1 MLRIADWCV
10 NPASGQISRD
20 GETARV
26 EVRTMRLLVCLAEHA
41 GEVVSID
48 DLLDQVWSDVTVAPD
63 SVYQAVT
70 SLRRL
75 LGDDPKQPTYIET
88 VPRLGY
94 RMVAKVSPW
103 TDQPVTQTDA
113 ETNAQTGPSQT
124 SVREQPTPAADALD
138 APKKPGPRVHSGLSL
153 AAGAAL
159 CLLLVVALV
168 VYGKFAKNNS
178 SASSTNGTAGA
189 VAAQPQKS
197 IAVLPFLDLTDEMN
211 QEPFADGM
219 TEELIDKL
227 SKIQGIRVPSATSSF
242 YFKSKLWPRSHGNPQ
257 ITIAEIA
264 KTLGVVYVLDGSVRK
279 SGARLRVDA
288 RLIRAENGFVV
299 WSETYDRPSA
309 DILMVQD
316 DIATEVT
323 KALMHLSVPNQ
334 TSSQFE
340 RIQTS
345 CRWEDHWSPS
355 GMAAHRDGADD

>member
-1 MLRIADWCV
+1 MERPSTRTLRIGDWCV
-10 NPASGQISRD
+10 NPKSGEISRD
-20 GETARV
+20 GETAHV
-26 EVRTMRLLVCLAEHA
+26 EVRTMRLLLCLADQA

-48 DLLDQVWSDVTVAPD
+48 DLLSQVWSDVIVAPD

-94 RMVAKVSPW
+94 RMVATVRPW
-103 TDQPVTQTDA
+103 TDQPIAQTGA
-113 ETNAQTGPSQT
+113 VTNAQTSTSQT
-124 SVREQPTPAADALD
+124 SAREEPAPTINAIDV
-138 APKKPGPRVHSGLSL
+138 PKNPGLRLQAGLTL
-153 AAGAAL
+153 VAGAAL

-168 VYGKFAKNNS
+168 VYGRFAKNNS
-178 SASSTNGTAGA
+178 SASSTNSTVGA
-189 VAAQPQKS
+189 LATQPQKS

-227 SKIQGIRVPSATSSF
+227 SKIQGVRVPSATSSF
-242 YFKSKLWPRSHGNPQ
+242 YFKGKLWPRSQGTAQ

-264 KTLGVVYVLDGSVRK
+264 KSLGVAYVLDGSVRK

-288 RLIRAENGFVV
+288 RLIRADSGYVI
-299 WSETYDRPSA
+299 WSESYDRPFD

-316 DIATEVT
+316 DIAGEVA
-323 KALMHLSVPNQ
+323 KALRASIDARP
-334 TSSQFE
+334 E
-340 RIQTS
+340 
-345 CRWEDHWSPS
+345 
-355 GMAAHRDGADD
+355 